1 MSAVS
6 IDKES
11 ITMSDAAIE
20 HVREQ
25 LRKRGSGRG
34 LRLGVTKVGCS
45 GFAYVVDFLDEPTAD
60 DQEFAVADDFSVFV
74 DAKSWPYV
82 KGTHLDF
89 KQQGL
94 NSGFEFDN
102 PNATSLCGCG
112 ESFGVELT

>member
-1 MSAVS
+1 MGAVS
-6 IDKES
+6 ADNDAV
-11 ITMSDAAIE
+11 TMTDAAIE
-20 HVREQ
+20 HVRNQ
-25 LRKRGSGRG
+25 LHKRGSGRG

-45 GFAYVVDFLDEPTAD
+45 GLAYVVDFVDQPTAD
-60 DQEFAVADDFSVFV
+60 DQEFSVADDVSVFV

-82 KGTHLDF
+82 KGTRLDF

-112 ESFGVELT
+112 ESFGVELA

>member
-6 IDKES
+6 GVDES
-11 ITMSDAAIE
+11 VTMTDAAIE
-20 HVREQ
+20 HVRTQ
-25 LRKRGSGRG
+25 LHKRGAGRG

-45 GFAYVVDFLDEPTAD
+45 GYAYVVDFLDEPKD
-60 DQEFAVADDFSVFV
+60 GDQEFAIAEDFSVFV

-82 KGTHLDF
+82 KGTRLDF

-94 NSGFEFDN
+94 NAGFEFHN

-112 ESFGVELT
+112 ESFNVESA